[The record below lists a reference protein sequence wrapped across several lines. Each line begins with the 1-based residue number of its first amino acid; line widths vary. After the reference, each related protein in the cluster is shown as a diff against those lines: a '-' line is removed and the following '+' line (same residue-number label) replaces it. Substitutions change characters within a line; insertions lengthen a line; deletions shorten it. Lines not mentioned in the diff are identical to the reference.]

1 MGCRAWRCGS
11 PFSPADPGQSFF
23 THPTQ
28 RLRCNRLPGTRPFP
42 RWRWRPNISWSFR
55 ACSFVPSRSSLDQS
69 KRARV
74 KEHRLSENTIGLVCR
89 LPRAQGLTRLIH
101 PILVC
106 ALGEHERPTGFVL
119 FPTPPPTACRRNGP
133 PAASAGRPWPAG
145 LSRPVRRSGS
155 LPCRPFAR
163 KRHHAPHSCES
174 TRPSHPQAQ

>member
-1 MGCRAWRCGS
+1 MESLRLAMGCRAWRCGS

-74 KEHRLSENTIGLVCR
+74 KEHRLSENSMGLVCR

-101 PILVC
+101 PFWCAHWASKGDQRVGQFRLHRLPPSLPAWHSSRWSCSTIL
-106 ALGEHERPTGFVL
+106 
-119 FPTPPPTACRRNGP
+119 
-133 PAASAGRPWPAG
+133 
-145 LSRPVRRSGS
+145 RSGS
-155 LPCRPFAR
+155 RFLPPAWPCPMPPDLPLA
-163 KRHHAPHSCES
+163 HGL
-174 TRPSHPQAQ
+174 